1 MEITN
6 SSQFQT
12 EINKIYYAMKNRDET
27 PEALEKRIQD
37 IFNAVIEHGNF
48 SQKRLLAQMIF
59 HLHPEKDKLPIDF
72 SVHTRHA
79 MTGSKNQYYKG
90 ASSAC
95 TSIAQHFISRVLAAG
110 TAWRFSEE
118 DIDRAIDEGIQNH
131 DLLLHNAQMT
141 VKSIKQEN
149 DDSDLMLRAAF
160 SNVDSLA
167 IYDLNGLKADEGGFL
182 RAGKDG
188 STEPFF
194 ENELINLEALLKEDR
209 HSVGGII
216 HSQEKTFAIAV
227 IRKATHMEYVLFD
240 SHGSALLN
248 GHDKAF
254 AIVTNNRKELARDL
268 SIFCP
273 FKPTKPVEGDFPIS
287 AALAK
292 QMEKDDNPYILYP
305 VVSQENAIFPGAPR
319 SIEAPTEHAA
329 EASEVTFDGNDP
341 VHERKVRIL
350 TYLIFLS
357 VMGTMY
363 QNRKMIHH
371 YLFPVHSIPVVPKPP
386 LVVK

>member
-1 MEITN
+1 MRR
-6 SSQFQT
+6 
-12 EINKIYYAMKNRDET
+12 RDEESET
-27 PEALEKRIQD
+27 IEKRIQD
-37 IFNAVIEHGNF
+37 IFNVVMERGNLH
-48 SQKRLLAQMIF
+48 QKRLLVQMIF
-59 HLHPEKDKLPIDF
+59 HLHPEKDKPPIDF
-72 SVHTRHA
+72 SVRSRHV

-95 TSIAQHFISRVLAAG
+95 TSIAQRFISRVLAAG

-141 VKSIKQEN
+141 VKRIKKEN
-149 DDSDLMLRAAF
+149 DDPDLMLRAAF

-182 RAGKDG
+182 RADKDG

-194 ENELINLEALLKEDR
+194 EHELTKLEGLLTADR

-240 SHGSALLN
+240 SHGSLALN
-248 GHDKAF
+248 GHYRAF

-273 FKPTKPVEGDFPIS
+273 FKPTKPVGGDFPIS
-287 AALAK
+287 AAQAK
-292 QMEKDDNPYILYP
+292 QIEKADNPYILYP

-319 SIEAPTEHAA
+319 SIEAPREDKAKEPTEHAA
-329 EASEVTFDGNDP
+329 EDSEVTFDGNDP